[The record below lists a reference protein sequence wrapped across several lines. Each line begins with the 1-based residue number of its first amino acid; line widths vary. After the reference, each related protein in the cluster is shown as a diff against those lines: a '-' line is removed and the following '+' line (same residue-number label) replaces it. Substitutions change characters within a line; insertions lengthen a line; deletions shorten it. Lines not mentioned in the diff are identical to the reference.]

1 MSKVD
6 CDIYIQMSENRRLSI
21 KEGVSL
27 EEIALLMSEFFEKEE
42 NWHRMK
48 DCWLYNNKS
57 EQFRTLM
64 KEAIFNA
71 YDNFCS
77 EV

>member
-1 MSKVD
+1 MSNIHF
-6 CDIYIQMSENRRLSI
+6 DIYIQMPENRRLSI

-27 EEIALLMSEFFEKEE
+27 EEIALLMSKFFEKEE

-64 KEAIFNA
+64 KEAMLNA

>member
-1 MSKVD
+1 MSKV
-6 CDIYIQMSENRRLSI
+6 CYDIYIQMSENRRLSI
-21 KEGVSL
+21 KEGVSP

>member
-1 MSKVD
+1 MRKIC

-48 DCWLYNNKS
+48 NCWLYSNKS

-64 KEAIFNA
+64 KDAMMNA
-71 YDNFCS
+71 YDNFCK
-77 EV
+77 E

>member
-1 MSKVD
+1 MSNIHF
-6 CDIYIQMSENRRLSI
+6 DIYIQMSENRRLSI

-48 DCWLYNNKS
+48 DCWL
-57 EQFRTLM
+57 
-64 KEAIFNA
+64 
-71 YDNFCS
+71 
-77 EV
+77 

>member
-1 MSKVD
+1 
-6 CDIYIQMSENRRLSI
+6 
-21 KEGVSL
+21 
-27 EEIALLMSEFFEKEE
+27 
-42 NWHRMK
+42 MK

-64 KEAIFNA
+64 KDAILNA
-71 YDNFCS
+71 YDNFCL

>member
-1 MSKVD
+1 MSNIHF
-6 CDIYIQMSENRRLSI
+6 DIYIQMSGNKRLSI

-64 KEAIFNA
+64 KEAMLNA